1 MASDEYRWRTL
12 SEGDSSKEFGDCV
25 NGTICNLPVKDTIV
39 GNEAAAILSQMK
51 QPMLYPKTSPM

>member
-12 SEGDSSKEFGDCV
+12 SEDNSSEEFGDYV

-51 QPMLYPKTSPM
+51 QPMLYH